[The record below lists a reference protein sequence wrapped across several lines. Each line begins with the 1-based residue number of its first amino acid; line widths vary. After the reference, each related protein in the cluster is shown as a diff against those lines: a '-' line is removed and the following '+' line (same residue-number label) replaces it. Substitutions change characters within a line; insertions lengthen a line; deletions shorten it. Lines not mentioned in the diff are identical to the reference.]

1 MSGTKREIVLG
12 VGGGIAAYKACE
24 LLRRLQDLDFSIT
37 VVPTPSSLNFV
48 GAATWEAL
56 SGRSVSTEVWQDV
69 DKVQHISLAD
79 QAEAIIIAPTTADL
93 LARLVQGRA
102 DDLLTNVVSASSK
115 PKFLVPAMHPQMWLN
130 PTTQANVEIL
140 KSRGFAVMQPATG
153 RLTGEDSGV
162 GRFPETQQIIA
173 AFLEHIGSTQDLLGK
188 RILISAGGTREAID
202 PVRYI
207 GNRSS
212 GKQGEALAIEAR
224 NRGAHVTMVL
234 ANSNIADV
242 AGIQTLRVETAAQ
255 MHGALKENMH
265 DCDVLI
271 MAAAVSDARPT
282 SVAQEK
288 IKKADLQSIDLVSN
302 LDILKDLSADAKDSQ
317 IIVGFAAET
326 SDLENLGLA
335 KLKSKKLNLIYVND
349 VSNGAVFASDQSAG
363 FLISDDGQSA
373 YIEQTS
379 KAKVAR
385 NILDKVVSRLSYA
398 NGSTTLYI

>member
-56 SGRSVSTEVWQDV
+56 SGKSVSTQVWEDV
-69 DKVQHISLAD
+69 EKVKHVSLAD

-153 RLTGEDSGV
+153 RLTGEDTGV
-162 GRFPETQQIIA
+162 GRFPETVEIIS
-173 AFLEHIGSTQDLLGK
+173 AFLKHIGSTQDLLGK

-212 GKQGEALAIEAR
+212 GKQGEALAVEAR

-234 ANSNIADV
+234 ANSSISDIS
-242 AGIQTLRVETAAQ
+242 GIQTIRVETAAE
-255 MHGALKENMH
+255 MHTALKANIQ
-265 DCDVLI
+265 DSDVLI

-282 SVAQEK
+282 SVSHEK
-288 IKKADLQSIDLVSN
+288 IKKDDLQSIDLVSN
-302 LDILKDLSADAKDSQ
+302 LDILKDLSSVAKDSQ

-326 SDLENLGLA
+326 SDLESLGLV
-335 KLKSKKLNLIYVND
+335 KLKAKKLDLIYVND
-349 VSNGAVFASDQSAG
+349 VSNGAVFASDESAG
-363 FLISDDGQSA
+363 FLISADGQST

-385 NILDKVVSRLSYA
+385 YILDKVVSRLGYA
-398 NGSTTLYI
+398 NG

>member
-37 VVPTPSSLNFV
+37 VIPTPSSLNFV

-56 SGRSVSTEVWQDV
+56 SGKSVSTQVWEDV
-69 DKVQHISLAD
+69 EKVKHVSLAD

-162 GRFPETQQIIA
+162 GRFPENVEIIS
-173 AFLEHIGSTQDLLGK
+173 AFLNHIGSTQDLLGK

-212 GKQGEALAIEAR
+212 GKQGEALAVDAR

-234 ANSNIADV
+234 ANSNISDIS
-242 AGIQTLRVETAAQ
+242 GIQTLRVETAAE
-255 MHGALKENMH
+255 MHTALKANIQ
-265 DCDVLI
+265 DSDVLI

-282 SVAQEK
+282 SVAHEK
-288 IKKADLQSIDLVSN
+288 IKKVDLQNIELVSN
-302 LDILKDLSADAKDSQ
+302 LDILKDLSSVAKDSQ

-326 SDLENLGLA
+326 SNLETLGLA
-335 KLKSKKLNLIYVND
+335 KLKAKNLDLIYVND
-349 VSNGAVFASDQSAG
+349 VSNGAVFASDESAG
-363 FLISDDGQSA
+363 FLIGADGQST

-379 KAKVAR
+379 KAKVAKY
-385 NILDKVVSRLSYA
+385 ILDRVVSRLGYA
-398 NGSTTLYI
+398 NG

>member
-398 NGSTTLYI
+398 NG

>member
-1 MSGTKREIVLG
+1 MSGTKRELVLG

-37 VVPTPSSLNFV
+37 VIPTPSSLNFV

-56 SGRSVSTEVWQDV
+56 SGKSVSTQVWEDV
-69 DKVQHISLAD
+69 EKVKHVSLAN

-162 GRFPETQQIIA
+162 GRFPETAEIILE
-173 AFLEHIGSTQDLLGK
+173 FLNHIGSTQDLLGK

-212 GKQGEALAIEAR
+212 GKQGEALAVDAR

-234 ANSNIADV
+234 ANSNISDIS
-242 AGIQTLRVETAAQ
+242 GIQTLRVETAAE
-255 MHGALKENMH
+255 MHTALKANIQ
-265 DCDVLI
+265 DSDVLI

-282 SVAQEK
+282 SVAHEK
-288 IKKADLQSIDLVSN
+288 IKKDDLQNIELVSN
-302 LDILKDLSADAKDSQ
+302 LDILKDLSSVAKDSQ

-326 SDLENLGLA
+326 SNLETLGLA
-335 KLKSKKLNLIYVND
+335 KLKAKNLDLIYVND
-349 VSNGAVFASDQSAG
+349 VSNGAVFASDESAG
-363 FLISDDGQSA
+363 FLIGADGQST

-379 KAKVAR
+379 KAKVAKY
-385 NILDKVVSRLSYA
+385 ILDRVVSRLGYA
-398 NGSTTLYI
+398 NG

>member
-37 VVPTPSSLNFV
+37 VIPTPSSLNFV

-56 SGRSVSTEVWQDV
+56 SGKSVSTQVWEDV
-69 DKVQHISLAD
+69 EKVKHVSLAD

-162 GRFPETQQIIA
+162 GRFPETAEIILE
-173 AFLEHIGSTQDLLGK
+173 FLNHIGSTQDLLGK

-212 GKQGEALAIEAR
+212 GKQGEALAVDAR

-234 ANSNIADV
+234 ANSNISDIS
-242 AGIQTLRVETAAQ
+242 GIQTLRVETAAE
-255 MHGALKENMH
+255 MHTALKANIQ
-265 DCDVLI
+265 DSDVLI

-282 SVAQEK
+282 SVAHEK
-288 IKKADLQSIDLVSN
+288 IKKDDLQNIELVSN
-302 LDILKDLSADAKDSQ
+302 LDILKDLSSVAKDSQ

-326 SDLENLGLA
+326 SNLETLGLA
-335 KLKSKKLNLIYVND
+335 KLKAKNLDLIYVND
-349 VSNGAVFASDQSAG
+349 VSNGAVFASDESAG
-363 FLISDDGQSA
+363 FLIGADGQST

-379 KAKVAR
+379 KAKVAKY
-385 NILDKVVSRLSYA
+385 ILDKVVSRLGYA
-398 NGSTTLYI
+398 NG

>member
-69 DKVQHISLAD
+69 DKVKHISLAD

-162 GRFPETQQIIA
+162 GRFPESQQIIA

-242 AGIQTLRVETAAQ
+242 AGIQMLRVETAAQ
-255 MHGALKENMH
+255 MHGALKNNMH

-271 MAAAVSDARPT
+271 MAAAISDARPT

-363 FLISDDGQSA
+363 FLISDDGQST

-398 NGSTTLYI
+398 NG

>member
-69 DKVQHISLAD
+69 DKVKHVSLAD

-162 GRFPETQQIIA
+162 GRFPESQQIIA

-363 FLISDDGQSA
+363 FLISDDGQST

-398 NGSTTLYI
+398 NG

>member
-1 MSGTKREIVLG
+1 
-12 VGGGIAAYKACE
+12 
-24 LLRRLQDLDFSIT
+24 LRRLQDLDFSIT

-69 DKVQHISLAD
+69 EKVKHVSLAD

-162 GRFPETQQIIA
+162 GRFPESQQIIA

-242 AGIQTLRVETAAQ
+242 AGIQMLRVETAAQ
-255 MHGALKENMH
+255 MHGALKNNMH

-363 FLISDDGQSA
+363 FLISDDGQST

-398 NGSTTLYI
+398 NG

>member
-69 DKVQHISLAD
+69 DKVKHVSLAD

-162 GRFPETQQIIA
+162 GRFPESQQIIA

-255 MHGALKENMH
+255 MHGALKENMQ

-288 IKKADLQSIDLVSN
+288 IKKADLRSIDLVSN

-363 FLISDDGQSA
+363 FLISDDGQST

-398 NGSTTLYI
+398 NG

>member
-69 DKVQHISLAD
+69 DKVQHVSLAD

-234 ANSNIADV
+234 ANSNIADI

-363 FLISDDGQSA
+363 FLISDDGQST

-398 NGSTTLYI
+398 NG

>member
-1 MSGTKREIVLG
+1 
-12 VGGGIAAYKACE
+12 
-24 LLRRLQDLDFSIT
+24 LDFSIT

-56 SGRSVSTEVWQDV
+56 SGKSVSTQVWEDV
-69 DKVQHISLAD
+69 EKIKHVSLAD

-153 RLTGEDSGV
+153 RLTGEDTGV
-162 GRFPETQQIIA
+162 GRFPESVEIIS
-173 AFLEHIGSTQDLLGK
+173 AFLKHIGSTQDLLGK

-212 GKQGEALAIEAR
+212 GKQGEALAVEAR

-234 ANSNIADV
+234 ANSSISDIS
-242 AGIQTLRVETAAQ
+242 GIQTIRVETAAE
-255 MHGALKENMH
+255 MHIALKANIQ
-265 DCDVLI
+265 DNDVLI

-282 SVAQEK
+282 SVSHEK
-288 IKKADLQSIDLVSN
+288 IKKDDLQSIDLVSN
-302 LDILKDLSADAKDSQ
+302 LDILKDLSSVAKDSQ

-326 SDLENLGLA
+326 SDLESLGLV
-335 KLKSKKLNLIYVND
+335 KLKAKKLDLIYVND
-349 VSNGAVFASDQSAG
+349 VSNGAVFASDESAG
-363 FLISDDGQSA
+363 FLISADGQST

-385 NILDKVVSRLSYA
+385 YILDKVVSRLGYA
-398 NGSTTLYI
+398 NG

>member
-69 DKVQHISLAD
+69 DKVKHISLAD

-162 GRFPETQQIIA
+162 GRFPESQQIIA

-188 RILISAGGTREAID
+188 RILISAGGTRESID

-224 NRGAHVTMVL
+224 NRGAYVTMVL

-326 SDLENLGLA
+326 TDLENLGLA
-335 KLKSKKLNLIYVND
+335 KLKTKKLNLIYVND

-363 FLISDDGQSA
+363 FLISDDGQST

-398 NGSTTLYI
+398 NG